1 MNYESATLQEGT
13 SLDSVAAQVDGQ
25 VGAKWRNLNGFAAEL
40 TDKALSAVSYLNI
53 FDTPN
58 TA

>member
-40 TDKALSAVSYLNI
+40 TDRALSAVSYLQCVI
-53 FDTPN
+53 HH
-58 TA
+58 